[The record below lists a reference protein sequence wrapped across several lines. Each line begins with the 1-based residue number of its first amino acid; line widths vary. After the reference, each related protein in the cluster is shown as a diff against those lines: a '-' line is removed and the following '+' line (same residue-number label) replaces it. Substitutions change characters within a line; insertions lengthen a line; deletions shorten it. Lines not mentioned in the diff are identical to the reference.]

1 MAMRIFLV
9 EDSEQIRERLVELI
23 DALGGHTV
31 VGAADNYDDAVA
43 GICHSKPD
51 VAIFDI
57 KLARGNGID
66 ALAAAKHELPGLRGI
81 VLSNY
86 ATPQHVKASAD
97 AGAEYF
103 LDKSAEFEKIGDILA
118 AMQAA

>member
-1 MAMRIFLV
+1 MRIFLV

-23 DALGGHTV
+23 QAVGGHTV
-31 VGAADNYDDAVA
+31 VGEADNFDDAVS
-43 GICHSKPD
+43 GIRHSRPD

-66 ALAAAKHELPGLRGI
+66 ALARAKKEMPTLRGI

-86 ATPQHVKASAD
+86 ATPQHVRASAE

>member
-9 EDSEQIRERLVELI
+9 EDSKQIRERLVELI

-31 VGAADNYDDAVA
+31 VGAADNYDDAVS

-57 KLARGNGID
+57 KLARGNGI
-66 ALAAAKHELPGLRGI
+66 LETGGRVLRQIAHG
-81 VLSNY
+81 
-86 ATPQHVKASAD
+86 
-97 AGAEYF
+97 
-103 LDKSAEFEKIGDILA
+103 EFHA
-118 AMQAA
+118 